1 MYQSSVT
8 VPIPLDM
15 YPGAFDFPMGRTVTN
30 TTVWSE
36 GTWTVL
42 LKLARKYASEE
53 A

>member
-15 YPGAFDFPMGRTVTN
+15 YPGAFDFPMGRAVTN
-30 TTVWSE
+30 TTVRRV
-36 GTWTVL
+36 GIWTVL
-42 LKLARKYASEE
+42 LMYARKYASEE